1 MLKNN
6 GYLANPDLKWETTIT
21 RNIGIDYGFFR
32 GRINGTLD
40 FYWNTTKDLLTKA
53 DIPGSSG
60 FTVQYQNFGKTSNKG
75 VELALNASVIE
86 KKNFNLN
93 FNFNVSYNKSKIDQL
108 AGNGTWDTNYRL
120 PNVTSGENFRI
131 EEGGRL
137 GELWGY
143 KYNGFYTIY
152 DENTNPNGDLVFNG
166 SNWVLRE
173 GVKDKSYNLTG
184 GQLAPGGMKV
194 ICDAD
199 GNPIKMRLG
208 NTLPTTTGGF
218 GFDGS
223 LNTKGGNIDFN
234 LFFNYSLGN
243 KIVNG
248 TKLANSFF
256 KDTRPRQ
263 NLVSDFNVGNRYTG
277 IDPVTG
283 DVLVSRA
290 GATSQT
296 IITKYGGLENVI
308 ARLNEINAGANIY
321 NPATATRMELTDNYV
336 ENGNFLRLQNL
347 TIGYTLPKNWV
358 KLAYLSNVR
367 IYFTAYN
374 LFCITSYSGYDP
386 EVDSSSKTSPL
397 SPGVDYATYPKSRS
411 FVGGINVTF

>member
-1 MLKNN
+1 M
-6 GYLANPDLKWETTIT
+6 
-21 RNIGIDYGFFR
+21 
-32 GRINGTLD
+32 
-40 FYWNTTKDLLTKA
+40 
-53 DIPGSSG
+53 
-60 FTVQYQNFGKTSNKG
+60 
-75 VELALNASVIE
+75 
-86 KKNFNLN
+86 
-93 FNFNVSYNKSKIDQL
+93 
-108 AGNGTWDTNYRL
+108 
-120 PNVTSGENFRI
+120 
-131 EEGGRL
+131 
-137 GELWGY
+137 
-143 KYNGFYTIY
+143 
-152 DENTNPNGDLVFNG
+152 
-166 SNWVLRE
+166 
-173 GVKDKSYNLTG
+173 
-184 GQLAPGGMKV
+184 
-194 ICDAD
+194 
-199 GNPIKMRLG
+199 
-208 NTLPTTTGGF
+208 
-218 GFDGS
+218 
-223 LNTKGGNIDFN
+223 
-234 LFFNYSLGN
+234 
-243 KIVNG
+243 
-248 TKLANSFF
+248 
-256 KDTRPRQ
+256 
-263 NLVSDFNVGNRYTG
+263 VSDFNVGNRYTG

-386 EVDSSSKTSPL
+386 EVDSSSKKSPL